1 MGIEREDWGDGLHTP
16 NAVVPAG
23 TVDVDSLPPP
33 EQMLAEMQGYDVAD
47 HPAGSL
53 VTDSFSPELRAIW
66 SKEGGFELNFTQAST
81 AATSILSRVSDPS
94 SLQAR
99 FDALP
104 VSIQNKAFDQLRM
117 PPARNRGAAALKAF
131 SARLTPAERQ
141 TFLAWCDQ
149 LSEEEE
155 EAIMNY
161 LDGKRAT

>member
-1 MGIEREDWGDGLHTP
+1 MGIERPDWGPGGEHR
-16 NAVVPAG
+16 NVVVP
-23 TVDVDSLPPP
+23 TDTPP
-33 EQMLAEMQGYDVAD
+33 EQLLAEMQGYDVSD
-47 HPAGSL
+47 HPPGSL
-53 VTDSFSPELRAIW
+53 VTDGFSPELRATW
-66 SKEGGFELNFTQAST
+66 SKEGGFEHNFAQALG

-94 SLQAR
+94 SLQAH
-99 FDALP
+99 FDDLP
-104 VSIQNKAFDQLRM
+104 VSIQNKAFDQMRM
-117 PPARNRGAAALKAF
+117 PPARNRGSAALKAF

>member
-149 LSEEEE
+149 RSEEED
-155 EAIMNY
+155 AAVMNY
-161 LDGKRAT
+161 LDGRRE